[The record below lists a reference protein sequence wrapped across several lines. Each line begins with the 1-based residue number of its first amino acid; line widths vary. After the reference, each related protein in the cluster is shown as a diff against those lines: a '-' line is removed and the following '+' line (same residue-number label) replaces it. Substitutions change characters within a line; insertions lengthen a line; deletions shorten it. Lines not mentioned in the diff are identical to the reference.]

1 MNNKSKRIL
10 ALTSAA
16 AILATS
22 MPITAFAEVGSN
34 NGLEIGP
41 EIGVHSNVGASTITP
56 IKQHRWKSIR

>member
-41 EIGVHSNVGASTITP
+41 EIGFAFKCEG
-56 IKQHRWKSIR
+56 KSYAYL

>member
-22 MPITAFAEVGSN
+22 MPITAFAEVGSS

-41 EIGVHSNVGASTITP
+41 EIGVHSNVGGGVIVP
-56 IKQHRWKSIR
+56 IK